1 MPWDWPVEVN
11 CFEAYA
17 YCRWLTRTSGTAY
30 RLPTE
35 DEYYGMLKHTDFDY
49 KQVKNN
55 IALRY
60 TSPTPIDKHQNK
72 GIYDPMGNVWQW
84 TRTPMYPFKGF
95 EVHPIYDDFT
105 MPTFDDKHN
114 MIKGG
119 SWISTGNLAIPHS
132 RYAFRR
138 HFFQHAGFR
147 PVIPSNQEFWLK
159 EENLM
164 SDHEPKN
171 VVT

>member
-1 MPWDWPVEVN
+1 VEIN
-11 CFEAYA
+11 CFEASA
-17 YCRWLTRTSGTAY
+17 YCRWLSKKAGKAF

-35 DEYYGMLKHTDFDY
+35 DEHYAILKYIKYDFKKD
-49 KQVKNN
+49 QTNTG
-55 IALRY
+55 LSHS
-60 TSPTPIDKHQNK
+60 TPSPVDLFNVR
-72 GIYDPMGNVWQW
+72 GIFDPTGNVWQW
-84 TRTPMYPFKGF
+84 TRTPMYPFTGF

-119 SWISTGNLAIPHS
+119 SWISTGNLRIPQS

-147 PVIPSNQEFWLK
+147 LVEPS
-159 EENLM
+159 
-164 SDHEPKN
+164 D
-171 VVT
+171 